1 VNRLLKL
8 KHCPQEAAIWN
19 CLQGMKTDALRFK
32 RQFRIG
38 PYVVDFCCPTMKLIL
53 EVNRNPSPTSPPD
66 AYDQMRVS
74 YFEAAGYNVMQF
86 AEEEIKEHADRIV
99 ATIRSCIANSHPTN

>member
-1 VNRLLKL
+1 
-8 KHCPQEAAIWN
+8 
-19 CLQGMKTDALRFK
+19 MKTDALRFK

-53 EVNRNPSPTSPPD
+53 EVNRNPNPITPPD

-86 AEEEIKEHADRIV
+86 AEDEVKEHADRIV